1 MVGVRIVGSWSPRE
15 WLDTRVVE
23 LVIFIASTR
32 VSTIPGISAAGP
44 SPEGTLY
51 TPALDT
57 EYLVLGRPRSADA
70 IPVTPDGIPTPAIIT
85 RAVLGLTGLRVM
97 VADVGSY
104 VRPRIPVVVVPGGV
118 TGGRVDVEDALPRG
132 RARELFENSATLG
145 RMLGSPGVL
154 LVVGESM
161 PGGTTTAMATM
172 EALGFRAAGRVSSSS
187 PRNPH
192 DIKVRVLR
200 QALER
205 SSLKPPVGDV
215 FTAIDALGDPL
226 HVSIAGFVAG
236 ALERGSRVL
245 LAGGT
250 QMAAV
255 LAILKRLGLELG
267 GRVAIGTTRW
277 VVEDRSSDLVGLV
290 AEIAPEVPVL
300 YSTTSFGD
308 SPFRGLRAYEEGYV
322 KEGVGAGGC
331 LVAGSLIYGLGL
343 EEIKRA
349 IYEEYSRVL
358 DLAEKSRS
366 RG

>member
-1 MVGVRIVGSWSPRE
+1 MVDV
-15 WLDTRVVE
+15 RVVGNWDPRGWSDAKVVE
-23 LVIFIASTR
+23 FMVFVASTR
-32 VSTIPGISAAGP
+32 VSTIPGVSAAGP

-57 EYLVLGRPRSADA
+57 EYLVLGRPRSANA
-70 IPVTPDGIPTPAIIT
+70 IPVTPDGIPTPAVIT
-85 RAVLGLTGLRVM
+85 RAILELTGLRVM

-104 VRPRIPVVVVPGGV
+104 VRPRIPVVAIPSGV

-132 RARELFENSATLG
+132 RARELFEDSATLG
-145 RMLGSPGVL
+145 RMLGSPDAL

-161 PGGTTTAMATM
+161 PGGTTVAMTTM

-192 DIKVRVLR
+192 DIKMRVIRL
-200 QALER
+200 ALER
-205 SSLKPPVGDV
+205 SSLKPPAGDV
-215 FTAIDALGDPL
+215 FTAIDVLGDPL
-226 HVSIAGFVAG
+226 HVSVAGFVAG
-236 ALERGSRVL
+236 ALERGSRIL

-250 QMAAV
+250 QMVAV
-255 LAILKRLGLELG
+255 LAILKRLGLELV

-277 VVEDRSSDLVGLV
+277 VVEDGSSDLIGLV
-290 AEIAPEVPVL
+290 SDAAPEVPIL
-300 YSTTSFGD
+300 YSTLGLGD

-331 LVAGSLIYGLGL
+331 LVVGSLVYELNL
-343 EEIKRA
+343 DEIRRA
-349 IYEEYSRVL
+349 IYAEYSRVL
-358 DLAEKSRS
+358 DLAEKGCS